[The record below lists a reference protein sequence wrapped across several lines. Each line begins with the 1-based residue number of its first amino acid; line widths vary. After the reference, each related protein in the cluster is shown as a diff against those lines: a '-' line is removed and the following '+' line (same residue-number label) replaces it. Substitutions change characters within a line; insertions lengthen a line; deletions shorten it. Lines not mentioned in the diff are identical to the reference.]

1 MLSLK
6 SQARDNKTKPAFLR
20 KQGLIPAVFYGPKAK
35 TTSITIAQKE
45 FRKIWREAGE
55 SSIVILETPT
65 GKVSTLIH
73 DVQFDPVKSDPIHAD
88 FYVIEEGKEVEVHV
102 PVEFVGVAPAVKEL
116 GAMLIKV
123 LHEVNIKAMPKDLP
137 HNLTV
142 DVSSLTALDSQI
154 LVKDIKLPQGV
165 TSITHAEDVV
175 VSVAAARKVEEEEVV
190 APIDLSAI
198 EVEKKGKK
206 EEEGAEGEAV
216 AATPSPEAKKETKK

>member
-6 SQARDNKTKPAFLR
+6 SQARDSKMKPAFLR

-35 TTSITIAQKE
+35 TTSIAIIQKD
-45 FRKIWREAGE
+45 FRKVWREAGE
-55 SSIVILETPT
+55 SSIVTLETAM
-65 GKVSTLIH
+65 GKLSTLIH
-73 DVQFDPVKSDPIHAD
+73 DVQFDPVKSDPVHAD

-102 PVEFVGVAPAVKEL
+102 PIEFTGVAPAVKEL

-142 DVSSLTALDSQI
+142 DVSLLTTLESQI
-154 LVKDIKLPQGV
+154 LVKDISLPKGV
-165 TSITHAEDVV
+165 TLITHPDEVV
-175 VSVAAARKVEEEEVV
+175 VSVAAARKVEEEEVIQPV
-190 APIDLSAI
+190 DLSAI

-206 EEEGAEGEAV
+206 EEEGVPGE
-216 AATPSPEAKKETKK
+216 TPGASPEAKKESKK

>member
-6 SQARDNKTKPAFLR
+6 SQARDSKMKSEFLR

-35 TTSITIAQKE
+35 TTSIAITQKD
-45 FRKIWREAGE
+45 FRKVWREAGE
-55 SSIVILETPT
+55 SSIVMLETPA

-102 PVEFVGVAPAVKEL
+102 PIEFIGVAPAVKEL

-123 LHEVNIKAMPKDLP
+123 LHEVNINAMPKDLP
-137 HNLTV
+137 HNLTA
-142 DVSSLTALDSQI
+142 DVSSLIALDSQI
-154 LVKDIKLPQGV
+154 LVKDIDLPKGV
-165 TSITHAEDVV
+165 TLVTHADEVV
-175 VSVAAARKVEEEEVV
+175 VSVAAARKAEEEEVV
-190 APIDLSAI
+190 APVDLSTI

-206 EEEGAEGEAV
+206 EEEGAEGEATPG
-216 AATPSPEAKKETKK
+216 TPSPEAKK

>member
-6 SQARDNKTKPAFLR
+6 SQARDNKMKPAFLR

-35 TTSITIAQKE
+35 TTSITILQKD

-55 SSIVILETPT
+55 SSIVMLETPA

-102 PVEFVGVAPAVKEL
+102 PIEFIGVAPAAKEL

-123 LHEVNIKAMPKDLP
+123 LHELNIKAMPKDLP

-142 DVSSLTALDSQI
+142 DVSPLVALDSQI
-154 LVKDIKLPQGV
+154 LVKEINLPKGV
-165 TSITHAEDVV
+165 TAITHGDDVV
-175 VSVAAARKVEEEEVV
+175 ISVAAARKAEEEEVV
-190 APIDLSAI
+190 PVDLSTI

-206 EEEGAEGEAV
+206 EEEGAEGETT
-216 AATPSPEAKKETKK
+216 AAALSPEGKKETKKQ

>member
-6 SQARDNKTKPAFLR
+6 SQARDSKMKPAFLR

-35 TTSITIAQKE
+35 TTSITIVQKE

-55 SSIVILETPT
+55 SSIVMLETPA

-88 FYVIEEGKEVEVHV
+88 FYVIEEGKEVEVHI
-102 PVEFVGVAPAVKEL
+102 PIEFTGVAPAVKEL

-142 DVSSLTALDSQI
+142 DVSSLVALESQI
-154 LVKDIKLPQGV
+154 LVKDINLPKGV
-165 TSITHAEDVV
+165 TLITHADDVV
-175 VSVAAARKVEEEEVV
+175 VSVAAARKAEEEEVV

-206 EEEGAEGEAV
+206 EEEGAEGEAP
-216 AATPSPEAKKETKK
+216 ATSSETKKETKK

>member
-6 SQARDNKTKPAFLR
+6 SEARDSKMKPAFLR

-35 TTSITIAQKE
+35 TTPITILQKE

-55 SSIVILETPT
+55 SSIVILETPA

-88 FYVIEEGKEVEVHV
+88 FYVIEEGKEVEVHI
-102 PVEFVGVAPAVKEL
+102 PIEFTGVAPAVKEL

-142 DVSSLTALDSQI
+142 DVSSLVALESQI
-154 LVKDIKLPQGV
+154 LVKDINIPKGV
-165 TSITHAEDVV
+165 TLITHADDVV
-175 VSVAAARKVEEEEVV
+175 VSVAAARKAEEEEVV
-190 APIDLSAI
+190 APIDLTAI

-206 EEEGAEGEAV
+206 EEEGAEGEAP
-216 AATPSPEAKKETKK
+216 AASPEAKKETKK

>member
-6 SQARDNKTKPAFLR
+6 SQARDNKMKPEFLR

-35 TTSITIAQKE
+35 TTSITILQKD

-55 SSIVILETPT
+55 SSIVMLETPI

-102 PVEFVGVAPAVKEL
+102 PIEFIGIAPAVKEL

-123 LHEVNIKAMPKDLP
+123 LHELNIKAMPKDLP

-142 DVSSLTALDSQI
+142 DVSSLVALDSQI
-154 LVKDIKLPQGV
+154 LVKDINLPKGV
-165 TSITHAEDVV
+165 TLITHADEVV
-175 VSVAAARKVEEEEVV
+175 VSVAAARKAEEEEVV

-206 EEEGAEGEAV
+206 EEEGVEGEAASV
-216 AATPSPEAKKETKK
+216 APSPEVKKETKK

>member
-6 SQARDNKTKPAFLR
+6 SEARDSKTKPAFLR

-35 TTSITIAQKE
+35 TTSITIVQKD

-55 SSIVILETPT
+55 SSIVMLETPG

-73 DVQFDPVKSDPIHAD
+73 DVQFDPVKSDPVHVD

-102 PVEFVGVAPAVKEL
+102 PIEFIGVAPAVKEF

-123 LHEVNIKAMPKDLP
+123 LYEINIKAMPKDLP

-142 DVSSLTALDSQI
+142 DVSSLVALESQI

-165 TSITHAEDVV
+165 TLITHADEVV
-175 VSVAAARKVEEEEVV
+175 ASVAAARKAEEEEVV
-190 APIDLSAI
+190 APVDLSAI

-206 EEEGAEGEAV
+206 EEEGAEGEAP
-216 AATPSPEAKKETKK
+216 AASAEAKKETKK

>member
-6 SQARDNKTKPAFLR
+6 SQARDSKTKPAFLR

-35 TTSITIAQKE
+35 TTSIAIVQKD

-55 SSIVILETPT
+55 SSIVTLETPT

-102 PVEFVGVAPAVKEL
+102 PVEFIGVAPAVKEL

-154 LVKDIKLPQGV
+154 LVKDINLPKGV
-165 TSITHAEDVV
+165 TLLTHAEDVV
-175 VSVAAARKVEEEEVV
+175 VSVAAARKAEEEEVA
-190 APIDLSAI
+190 APVDLSTI

-206 EEEGAEGEAV
+206 EEEGAEGETP
-216 AATPSPEAKKETKK
+216 AAAPEAKKETKK

>member
-6 SQARDNKTKPAFLR
+6 SEARDSKMKPAFLR
-20 KQGLIPAVFYGPKAK
+20 KQGLVPAVFYGPKAK
-35 TTSITIAQKE
+35 TTSITIVQKD

-55 SSIVILETPT
+55 SSIVLLETPA

-73 DVQFDPVKSDPIHAD
+73 DVQFDPVKSEPIHAD

-102 PVEFVGVAPAVKEL
+102 PIEFIGVAPAVKEL

-142 DVSSLTALDSQI
+142 DVSSLATLEDQI
-154 LVKDIKLPQGV
+154 LVQDIKLPLGV
-165 TSITHAEDVV
+165 TLLTHGEEVV
-175 VSVAAARKVEEEEVV
+175 ASVAAARKAEEEEVA
-190 APIDLSAI
+190 APVDLSAI

-206 EEEGAEGEAV
+206 EEEGGEGEA
-216 AATPSPEAKKETKK
+216 AGASAEAKK